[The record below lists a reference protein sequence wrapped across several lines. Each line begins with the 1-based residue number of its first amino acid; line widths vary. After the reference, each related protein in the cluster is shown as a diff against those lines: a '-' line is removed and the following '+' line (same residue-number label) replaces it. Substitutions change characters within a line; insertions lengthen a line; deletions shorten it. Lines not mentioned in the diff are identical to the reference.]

1 MRFCFIS
8 LLTEIKDGY
17 IFNSK
22 RKPKTMQLSQTSQKF
37 ILHWGEMGTRWGVNR
52 TVAQIHALLYLTG
65 KPLPADEIADT
76 LSVARS
82 NVSNS
87 ISELK
92 AWNLVKLVHVM
103 GDRRDHF
110 EASTDIW
117 ELSRTVVRERK
128 EREIMPTIDM
138 LRELLNHPEIMLD
151 GVERAN
157 RVREMLTMLET
168 MTVWSDEM
176 LRLDTE
182 TLTKVLKLGAKIQK
196 LIRGDLTSS
205 SASAK
210 PSSSAGNS
218 KTSNQAAD
226 DMQAMGS
233 VIGP

>member
-1 MRFCFIS
+1 
-8 LLTEIKDGY
+8 
-17 IFNSK
+17 
-22 RKPKTMQLSQTSQKF
+22 MQLSQTSQKF

-52 TVAQIHALLYLTG
+52 TVAQIHALLYLSG

-76 LSVARS
+76 LGVARS

-117 ELSRTVVRERK
+117 ELSRTVIRERK
-128 EREIMPTIDM
+128 EREIMPTINM

-196 LIRGDLTSS
+196 LIRGDVLGAVTSP
-205 SASAK
+205 ALAGGKTAK
-210 PSSSAGNS
+210 PAL
-218 KTSNQAAD
+218 TQAQIQAQQAQT

>member
-1 MRFCFIS
+1 
-8 LLTEIKDGY
+8 
-17 IFNSK
+17 
-22 RKPKTMQLSQTSQKF
+22 
-37 ILHWGEMGTRWGVNR
+37 
-52 TVAQIHALLYLTG
+52 
-65 KPLPADEIADT
+65 
-76 LSVARS
+76 
-82 NVSNS
+82 
-87 ISELK
+87 
-92 AWNLVKLVHVM
+92 VKLVHVM

-196 LIRGDLTSS
+196 LIRGDAGPAPVSTIEK
-205 SASAK
+205 AK
-210 PSSSAGNS
+210 N
-218 KTSNQAAD
+218 KAAA